1 MTWAPHEGPQTE
13 FLSRGE
19 FEALYGGQA
28 GPGKTDCL
36 VAAPTRFIEYSDY
49 KAILLRRTFPQLQEI
64 IDRCFK
70 RYPDIG
76 GVYRS
81 TEHRWY
87 FPSGATIALGH
98 MQHANDKYNYQGKE
112 FNFVGFDEL
121 TQFTEDQYLYLFSRA
136 RSSNPEIP
144 SMIRSTTNPGGVGH
158 YWVKERF
165 VTNTSPGSTYIDQK
179 SGLSRVFIPGRIE
192 DNPTLFLNDPEYLNR
207 LEALPEVEKLRLR
220 YGVWDAFEGQVFTEL
235 SQMVH
240 GVEPFDIPPEWE
252 KFMVMDWGYAKPFS
266 IGWYAIDYDGI
277 LYRYREWYG
286 CKEGQ
291 VDTGLKMPAYEVAR
305 GILSRE
311 KEKIRFRLADPS
323 MWHPRPEGRRDEAR
337 GPTIQEDFASEGV
350 FLMKADNDRIQGKMQ
365 VHKRLQLNEEQ
376 PSVRIFNNCKHFWR
390 TIPQMRESPNNPED
404 VDTDQ
409 EDHIYDEF
417 RYTCMARP
425 MKPKKVERIP
435 TGTFASERAKY
446 IRAKQ
451 YAVRHGVSIET
462 AYQRVR

>member
-1 MTWAPHEGPQTE
+1 MWRPHDGPQTE

-36 VAAPTRFIEYSDY
+36 VAAPTRWIEFPDY

-70 RYPDIG
+70 RYPDLG

-165 VTNTSPGSTYIDQK
+165 VTITDPGNTFIDRK

-220 YGVWDAFEGQVFTEL
+220 YGIWDAFEGQVFTEL
-235 SQMVH
+235 SQTVH
-240 GVEPFDIPPEWE
+240 GIESFDVSPEWE

-266 IGWYAIDYDGI
+266 VGWYAIDYDGI

-291 VDTGLKMPAYEVAR
+291 VDAGLKMPAYEVAR

-337 GPTIQEDFASEGV
+337 GPTIQEDFASEGI

-365 VHKRLQLNEEQ
+365 VHKRLQLNEDQ

-390 TIPQMRESPNNPED
+390 TMPQMRESPQNPED

-435 TGTFASERAKY
+435 TGSFAAERSKF

-451 YAVRHGVSIET
+451 YAQRHGVSIET